1 MKRETKEDF
10 DVEKPLDPQWLGKR
24 FELFGPTISGSFQ
37 VSQLTRFSESLVQ
50 TNTPVYWTIESSKK
64 DPPNQLTK
72 VGQESR
78 AKATPEQL
86 GKEFWLHIKGEAL
99 LRCERCLSPLTEKLD
114 LERGFEFVGSSA
126 EADERTEAMLADPES
141 LDPDDK
147 TDLLAPEDR
156 VSLKDLIE
164 DELLLALPPAPKHAD
179 CKPPAEPESGK
190 EPTTRPFA
198 DLKKLLKK
206 G

>member
-10 DVEKPLDPQWLGKR
+10 DVQRPLDPQWLGKR

-37 VSQLTRFSESLVQ
+37 ASQLTRFSESLAQ
-50 TNTPVYWTIESSKK
+50 TNTPIYWTIESSRGAPQNIAAKASLE
-64 DPPNQLTK
+64 P
-72 VGQESR
+72 R
-78 AKATPEQL
+78 AKALPEEL
-86 GKEFWLHIKGEAL
+86 GKEFWLRITGEAL

-156 VSLKDLIE
+156 V
-164 DELLLALPPAPKHAD
+164 
-179 CKPPAEPESGK
+179 
-190 EPTTRPFA
+190 
-198 DLKKLLKK
+198 
-206 G
+206 